1 VRRSRPASERPPERA
16 APEETPARRPSP
28 AALLRLQQAA
38 GNRATAQLVSRWI
51 TIGNDPYPSRRE
63 TNQQG
68 YEALVR
74 DYRAA
79 GFKPGPEEL
88 ARLRTLVF
96 EGYDHGFA
104 SFAKLSEQLPGVLTI
119 AADVEACA
127 QQLFTAPKF
136 ERGSVL
142 LDPKWD
148 LARLEQELAKNLSL
162 RAVVAGVR
170 PEAIRRPSQITLLRH
185 GLVADVCHR
194 LIERLAGSRLA
205 HAPSRDARQ
214 ILYQNPQERGDMH
227 DVRALL
233 AIDPA
238 VHVCICVSDPDTWG
252 DAGEIANYYTGYL
265 DRVSVQ
271 VGRRRP
277 SRDLKKGA
285 LHATDATRQLLYATL
300 EDPGA
305 RKKITDATTGA
316 EPPTKEESAAYMAD
330 LEKHGFRP
338 GQPPKPLMLVNF
350 RDSGHIVSLL
360 RQRSHPELDT
370 GTRGFVQLLEL
381 VQRAGFIPV
390 PMGHRVDLAGDFAKG
405 PSLLEY
411 WDWPCCL
418 RVVPNRPRRVA
429 QYRLLRFV
437 ASLFPGNVFALAMRS
452 GATDALVYSG
462 IPTLSIDLALEAMS
476 ARKADEAGVIEIENE
491 EPAFPYGHP
500 ASWRRAMKRLLIFP
514 RVFHQVFLQELRADT
529 KFPDP
534 NWLGEFGAKDLK
546 LIEEALV
553 AMVAGKSAAYP
564 TGSPLNDM
572 SEFSKRVAAFYEP
585 KIERVLAKRSGA
597 RDETEFEVQKT
608 KSAAKKEN
616 AEVRERID
624 EAIGELKELQRLL
637 DRHADLFKPPTA
649 KKPPN

>member
-1 VRRSRPASERPPERA
+1 MRRSRPASERPPEQA
-16 APEETPARRPSP
+16 APEESPARRPSP

-51 TIGNDPYPSRRE
+51 TIGKTWYPDKEGRE
-63 TNQQG
+63 EQG
-68 YEALVR
+68 YDALIR

-79 GFKPGPEEL
+79 GFSPSAEEL
-88 ARLRTLVF
+88 ARIKTLVYQR
-96 EGYDHGFA
+96 YDHRFA
-104 SFAKLSEQLPGVLTI
+104 SFAKLSEQLPGVVTI

-127 QQLFTAPKF
+127 QQLRTAPKF
-136 ERGSVL
+136 DRGGVL
-142 LDPKWD
+142 LDPNWD
-148 LARLEQELAKNLSL
+148 LAKLEAQLARNLNL
-162 RAVVAGVR
+162 RAVVSGVDAR
-170 PEAIRRPSQITLLRH
+170 RITRPSQITLLQR
-185 GLVADVCHR
+185 GSPAGVCHR
-194 LIERLAGSRLA
+194 LIELLAGSKLA
-205 HAPSRDARQ
+205 HEPYARAAR

-252 DAGEIANYYTGYL
+252 DAAEIANYYTGYL

-277 SRDLKKGA
+277 PRDLKEGA

-316 EPPTKEESAAYMAD
+316 EAPTKEESAAYMAD
-330 LEKHGFRP
+330 LEKHGFRA
-338 GQPPKPLMLVNF
+338 GQPPRPLMLVNF

-529 KFPDP
+529 KVPDP
-534 NWLGEFGAKDLK
+534 NWLGQFGAEDLK
-546 LIEEALV
+546 LIEAALKE
-553 AMVAGKSAAYP
+553 MVAGKSAAHP
-564 TGSPLNDM
+564 TGSPLNNM

-585 KIERVLAKRSGA
+585 KVERVLAKRSGA
-597 RDETEFEVQKT
+597 RDEEEFEVQKT

-624 EAIGELKELQRLL
+624 EAINELKELQRLL
-637 DRHADLFKPPTA
+637 DRHADLFKPPAT